1 MPVRHRTHGSL
12 AIACVLALVLSGT
25 AGAASTKLATASV
38 SFTAGVDGRCYA
50 VSTATWSGYQVNR
63 VRHIFY
69 REGHFGEDDAWF
81 NTTGLPNGISK
92 NSGTM
97 TSPPAGV
104 AAAPGE
110 GWYVR
115 DLFRSNGGAILAEA
129 TSAVQYAPADC
140 PLP

>member
-1 MPVRHRTHGSL
+1 MPVGRRIRWGVGL
-12 AIACVLALVLSGT
+12 ACVLALVWSAT
-25 AGAASTKLATASV
+25 AGAASTKVATASV
-38 SFTAGVDGRCYA
+38 SFTVGADGRCHA
-50 VSTATWSGYQVNR
+50 VSTATWTGYRVNR

-69 REGHFGEDDAWF
+69 RDGHSGEDYAWF
-81 NTTGLPNGISK
+81 STTGLPKGTAN

-97 TSPPAGV
+97 TSASGV

-129 TSAVQYAPADC
+129 NSPVEYAPADC
-140 PLP
+140 PP